1 MLYMSEVKIVG
12 VAVWYPFFKNPP
24 LKAFTDI
31 NFVTRDSNKD
41 VKI

>member
-1 MLYMSEVKIVG
+1 MVSC
-12 VAVWYPFFKNPP
+12 FKNPQ
-24 LKAFTDI
+24 LKAFADI